1 VARSAG
7 HVDSAGR
14 PRGSALFTAARV
26 VGANAA
32 RALWAVLWL
41 SLGYLALTPAN
52 RAPQGV
58 NGMIAAVENGEPS

>member
-1 VARSAG
+1 
-7 HVDSAGR
+7 
-14 PRGSALFTAARV
+14 